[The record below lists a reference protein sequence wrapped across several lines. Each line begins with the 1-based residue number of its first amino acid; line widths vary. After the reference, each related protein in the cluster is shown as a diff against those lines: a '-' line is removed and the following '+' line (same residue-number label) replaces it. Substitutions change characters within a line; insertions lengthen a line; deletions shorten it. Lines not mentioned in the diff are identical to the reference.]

1 MKSVAIPAAAEDVP
15 LTVAPSAPSAPEL
28 SQLSELTSGLRL
40 IAQKLPVVVWNTDDK
55 LRITA
60 LAGAG
65 LGVIGVRPEEYI
77 GRSVIEQFA
86 SQRGAQEAPV
96 VVAHRQAL
104 NGAPTQLLGSYRDR
118 EYEIYVQQLRSDTGA
133 VVGCTGVALDV
144 TAQTQLARERGVW
157 QAHIRHQQRL
167 ESIGTLASGVAHE
180 INNPVQSIMNYAQL
194 IARRTGVSDIATYAQ
209 EILQE
214 AQRVAAIVKGLL
226 SFARQEG
233 EPYTDVHP
241 RELVDSTL
249 ALVSALL
256 RKDGIRLEQNLALD
270 LPAIRCH
277 PQQIQQVLMN
287 LIGNAREA
295 LNVRYPGQD
304 ADKCLLLSGRA
315 WRREGALFVRLTV
328 EDHGIGIPQAALD
341 KIFDPFWTSKSGG
354 HAGLG
359 LAVAQGIVVEH
370 GGAISVESEPG
381 RSTRMH
387 VDLMSSQLESGA
399 HSTKHAAHGT
409 HGTNERR

>member
-1 MKSVAIPAAAEDVP
+1 MSGGEMKSVVTP
-15 LTVAPSAPSAPEL
+15 APEEGALSVSAKL
-28 SQLSELTSGLRL
+28 SQLTSGLAL
-40 IAQKLPVVVWNTDDK
+40 IAQKLPVIVWNTDET
-55 LRITA
+55 LRLTA

-65 LGVIGVRPEEYI
+65 LAVLGIRPEEYL
-77 GRSVIEQFA
+77 GSSLLHNYKEEGTEQESAFI
-86 SQRGAQEAPV
+86 S
-96 VVAHRQAL
+96 AHRQAL
-104 NGAPTQLLGSYRDR
+104 NGASLQLQNSYRER
-118 EYEIYVQQLRSDTGA
+118 EYEVYMQPLRADTGQII
-133 VVGCTGVALDV
+133 GSTGVALDV

-157 QAHIRHQQRL
+157 QAHMRHQQRL

-194 IARRTGVSDIATYAQ
+194 IARRSGVSDIATYAQ
-209 EILQE
+209 EVLQE

-241 RELVDSTL
+241 RELIESTL

-256 RKDGIRLEQNLALD
+256 RKDGIRVEQNLAVD

-287 LIGNAREA
+287 LFGNAREA
-295 LNVRYPGQD
+295 LNARFPGTD

-315 WRREGALFVRLTV
+315 WRREGASFVRLTV
-328 EDHGIGIPQAALD
+328 EDHGIGIPQPALD

-370 GGAISVESEPG
+370 GGAISVESEAG
-381 RSTRMH
+381 RLTRMH
-387 VDLMSSQLESGA
+387 IDLMSSQPSSGNPGVK
-399 HSTKHAAHGT
+399 HGTKHGT
-409 HGTNERR
+409 YGANERR

>member
-1 MKSVAIPAAAEDVP
+1 MAEP
-15 LTVAPSAPSAPEL
+15 
-28 SQLSELTSGLRL
+28 SQLKELTSGLRL
-40 IAQKLPVVVWNTDDK
+40 IAQKLPVIVWNTDDK
-55 LRITA
+55 LRVTA

-65 LGVIGVRPEEYI
+65 LFMQGVQAEQYI
-77 GRSVIEQFA
+77 GRSLLEQFSSVRA
-86 SQRGAQEAPV
+86 EQEATIIA
-96 VVAHRQAL
+96 AHQQAL
-104 NGAPTQLLGSYRDR
+104 QGASVQLLGSYRDR

-133 VVGCTGVALDV
+133 VIGCTGVALDV

-194 IARRTGVSDIATYAQ
+194 IARRTGVPDIATYAQ
-209 EILQE
+209 EVLQE

-241 RELVDSTL
+241 RELIDSTL

-256 RKDGIRLEQNLALD
+256 RKDGIRVEQSLGAD

-295 LNVRYPGQD
+295 LNARYPGQD
-304 ADKCLLLSGRA
+304 SDKCLLLTGRA
-315 WRREGALFVRLTV
+315 WRREGASFVRLTV
-328 EDHGIGIPQAALD
+328 EDHGIGIPQPALD

-381 RSTRMH
+381 RLTRMH
-387 VDLMSSQLESGA
+387 VDLMSSQLSAACGKQSHGA
-399 HSTKHAAHGT
+399 HGA
-409 HGTNERR
+409 NERR

>member
-1 MKSVAIPAAAEDVP
+1 MKSVATPAAEDGP
-15 LTVAPSAPSAPEL
+15 LAEPSK
-28 SQLSELTSGLRL
+28 LSELTSGLRL
-40 IAQKLPVVVWNTDDK
+40 IAQKLPVIVWNTDDK
-55 LRITA
+55 LRVTA

-65 LGVIGVRPEEYI
+65 LGAQGVNPEQYI
-77 GRSVIEQFA
+77 GCSLLEQFA
-86 SQRGAQEAPV
+86 PARAEQEASIV
-96 VVAHRQAL
+96 LAHRQAL
-104 NGAPTQLLGSYRDR
+104 QGAAVQLLGSYRDR
-118 EYEIYVQQLRSDTGA
+118 EYEIYVQQLRAEDGSII
-133 VVGCTGVALDV
+133 GCTGVALDV
-144 TAQTQLARERGVW
+144 TAQAQLARERGVW

-241 RELVDSTL
+241 RELVESTL

-256 RKDGIRLEQNLALD
+256 RKDGIRVEQSLALD

-295 LNVRYPGQD
+295 LNARYPGQD
-304 ADKCLLLSGRA
+304 ADKCLLLNGRA
-315 WRREGALFVRLTV
+315 WRREGASLVRLTV
-328 EDHGIGIPQAALD
+328 EDHGIGIPQPALD

-370 GGAISVESEPG
+370 GGAISAESEPG
-381 RSTRMH
+381 RLTRMH
-387 VDLMSSQLESGA
+387 VDLMSSQLNAASVNA
-399 HSTKHAAHGT
+399 PSTRHAAHGS
-409 HGTNERR
+409 HGSHGSNERR

>member
-1 MKSVAIPAAAEDVP
+1 MKSVGSLRE
-15 LTVAPSAPSAPEL
+15 SSK
-28 SQLSELTSGLRL
+28 LSELTSGLHL
-40 IAQKLPVVVWNTDDK
+40 MAQKLPVVVWNTDEK
-55 LRITA
+55 LRVTA

-65 LGVIGVRPEEYI
+65 LSALGLSAEDYI
-77 GRSVIEQFA
+77 GGSLIEQL
-86 SQRGAQEAPV
+86 QGPRDEQEAPIIL
-96 VVAHRQAL
+96 AHRQAL
-104 NGAPTQLLGSYRDR
+104 LGASVQLLGSYRDR
-118 EYEIYVQQLRSDTGA
+118 DYEIYVQQLRHESGPIA
-133 VVGCTGVALDV
+133 GCTGVALDV

-256 RKDGIRLEQNLALD
+256 RKDGIRVDQSLAMD

-295 LNVRYPGQD
+295 LNARFPGQD
-304 ADKCLLLSGRA
+304 ADKCLLLHGRA
-315 WRREGALFVRLTV
+315 WRREGASFVRLTV
-328 EDHGIGIPQAALD
+328 EDHGIGIPQPALD

-381 RSTRMH
+381 RLTRMH
-387 VDLMSSQLESGA
+387 VDLMSSQPSAGHSGSR
-399 HSTKHAAHGT
+399 H
-409 HGTNERR
+409 ERR

>member
-1 MKSVAIPAAAEDVP
+1 MKSVALPVAESGP
-15 LTVAPSAPSAPEL
+15 LQDPSK
-28 SQLSELTSGLRL
+28 LSELTSGLQL
-40 IAQKLPVVVWNTDDK
+40 MAQKLPVVVWNTDDK

-65 LGVIGVRPEEYI
+65 LSALGLSADDYI
-77 GRSVIEQFA
+77 GSSLTDQIRAGRDE
-86 SQRGAQEAPV
+86 QEAPIV
-96 VVAHRQAL
+96 LAHRQAL
-104 NGAPTQLLGSYRDR
+104 QGAVVQLLGNYRERD
-118 EYEIYVQQLRSDTGA
+118 YEIYVQPLRVDGA
-133 VVGCTGVALDV
+133 AVGCTGVALDI

-194 IARRTGVSDIATYAQ
+194 IARRTNLPDIATYAQ
-209 EILQE
+209 EVLQE

-241 RELVDSTL
+241 RELVESTL

-256 RKDGIRLEQNLALD
+256 RKDGIRVEQSLAMD
-270 LPAIRCH
+270 LPSIRCH

-295 LNVRYPGQD
+295 LNARYAGQH
-304 ADKCLLLSGRA
+304 ADKCLLLHGRA
-315 WRREGALFVRLTV
+315 WRREGASFVRLTV

-381 RSTRMH
+381 RLTRMH
-387 VDLMSSQLESGA
+387 VDLMSSQLGG
-399 HSTKHAAHGT
+399 HAHGS
-409 HGTNERR
+409 NARR

>member
-1 MKSVAIPAAAEDVP
+1 MKSVAIPAADDGP
-15 LTVAPSAPSAPEL
+15 LSDP

-40 IAQKLPVVVWNTDDK
+40 IAQKLPVIVWNADEK
-55 LRITA
+55 LRVTA

-65 LGVIGVRPEEYI
+65 LAALGFQAEDYI
-77 GRSVIEQFA
+77 GRTVVEQLQA
-86 SQRGAQEAPV
+86 AQDEPESPIVA
-96 VVAHRQAL
+96 AHRQAL
-104 NGAPTQLLGSYRDR
+104 LGASVQLLGSYRDR
-118 EYEIYVQQLRSDTGA
+118 EYEIYVQPLRHAAHDGA
-133 VVGCTGVALDV
+133 AVIGCTGVALDV

-241 RELVDSTL
+241 RELVESTL

-256 RKDGIRLEQNLALD
+256 RKDGIRVEQSLALD

-295 LNVRYPGQD
+295 LNARFAGTD
-304 ADKCLLLSGRA
+304 SDKCLLLSGRA
-315 WRREGALFVRLTV
+315 WRREGASFVRLTV
-328 EDHGIGIPQAALD
+328 EDHGIGIPQPALD

-370 GGAISVESEPG
+370 GGAISVESDPG
-381 RSTRMH
+381 RQTRMH
-387 VDLMSSQLESGA
+387 VDLMSAQPSG
-399 HSTKHAAHGT
+399 STPPPPPPSPSSRSRQGT
-409 HGTNERR
+409 PGPSERR

>member
-1 MKSVAIPAAAEDVP
+1 MSGGEMKSVAIPVAENGD
-15 LTVAPSAPSAPEL
+15 LTFP

-40 IAQKLPVVVWNTDDK
+40 MAQKLPVVVWNTDDK
-55 LRITA
+55 LRVDA

-65 LGVIGVRPEEYI
+65 LSALGLLADDYIGV
-77 GRSVIEQFA
+77 SLIERLA
-86 SQRGAQEAPV
+86 GARDEQEAPIV
-96 VVAHRQAL
+96 LAHRQAL
-104 NGAPTQLLGSYRDR
+104 HGASVQLLGSYRDR
-118 EYEIYVQQLRSDTGA
+118 DYEIYVQPLRGDSGQI
-133 VVGCTGVALDV
+133 VGCTGVALDI

-157 QAHIRHQQRL
+157 QAHTRHQQRL

-209 EILQE
+209 EVLQE

-256 RKDGIRLEQNLALD
+256 RKDGIRVEQSLAMD

-295 LNVRYPGQD
+295 LNARYPGQH
-304 ADKCLLLSGRA
+304 ADKCLLLHGRV
-315 WRREGALFVRLTV
+315 WRREGASFVRLTV
-328 EDHGIGIPQAALD
+328 EDHGIGIPQPALD

-381 RSTRMH
+381 RLTRMH
-387 VDLMSSQLESGA
+387 VDLMSGY
-399 HSTKHAAHGT
+399 AHGS
-409 HGTNERR
+409 HGAREANERR

>member
-1 MKSVAIPAAAEDVP
+1 MSGGEMKSVAIPAVENGDLNYP
-15 LTVAPSAPSAPEL
+15 PK
-28 SQLSELTSGLRL
+28 LSELTSGLRL
-40 IAQKLPVVVWNTDDK
+40 MAQKLPVVVWNTDDA
-55 LRITA
+55 LRVTA

-65 LGVIGVRPEEYI
+65 LSALGLLADDYI
-77 GRSVIEQFA
+77 GA
-86 SQRGAQEAPV
+86 SLSERLQGPRDVQEAPIIL
-96 VVAHRQAL
+96 AHRQAL
-104 NGAPTQLLGSYRDR
+104 QGASVQLLGSFRDR
-118 EYEIYVQQLRSDTGA
+118 DYEIYLQPLPLDGVANL
-133 VVGCTGVALDV
+133 GCTGVALDV

-209 EILQE
+209 EVLQE

-256 RKDGIRLEQNLALD
+256 RKDGIRVDQSLGMD

-295 LNVRYPGQD
+295 LNARYPGQD
-304 ADKCLLLSGRA
+304 ADKCLLLHGRA
-315 WRREGALFVRLTV
+315 WRREGASFVRLTV
-328 EDHGIGIPQAALD
+328 EDHGIGIPQPALD

-381 RSTRMH
+381 RLTRMH
-387 VDLMSSQLESGA
+387 VDLMSSQLTAAG
-399 HSTKHAAHGT
+399 TRHAQ
-409 HGTNERR
+409 R